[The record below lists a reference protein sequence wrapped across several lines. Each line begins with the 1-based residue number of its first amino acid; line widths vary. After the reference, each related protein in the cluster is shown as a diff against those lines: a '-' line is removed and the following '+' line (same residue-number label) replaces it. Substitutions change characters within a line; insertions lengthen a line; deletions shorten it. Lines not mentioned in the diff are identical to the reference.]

1 MRQRTLKRGLAL
13 LSAVWMISAT
23 MALFASAPGPKADA
37 QRRQQLEQG
46 LSECQERFSTGHER
60 YECASS
66 LLRQQSWD
74 VAFLWTLRLI
84 ILFGPPLAAG
94 AVFTRRK
101 IRLERLRE
109 ERRHRDRLKRL
120 EQEGFIIGHPAVSGS
135 EPSHAHETHH
145 TADGRPHAAEHA
157 APRFGYA
164 PHKSTGE

>member
-23 MALFASAPGPKADA
+23 VALFASAPSPEAEA

-46 LSECQERFSTGHER
+46 LSECQERFSTGYER
-60 YECASS
+60 YECTSS

-74 VAFLWTLRLI
+74 VASLWTLRLI

-120 EQEGFIIGHPAVSGS
+120 EHEGLILRHPATDDSG
-135 EPSHAHETHH
+135 PSHAHATHH
-145 TADGRPHAAEHA
+145 AADGKPHA
-157 APRFGYA
+157 APRFGHI